1 MGKKLESN
9 FTNMVLV
16 LFLITFIA
24 SSAVGYVH
32 ELTSGPIKAAKEQ
45 KQTKAIKDVIPI
57 AFNNNPAQD
66 MIKAQ
71 INDKESFECYPA
83 KKDNKLVGVAIKCN
97 TMKGYGGEI
106 SIMVGFSM
114 EGKITGYT
122 VLKYQETPGLGAK
135 MNNWFQKTGKG
146 NVLGMNPTTE
156 SMKVTKDGGQVDAI
170 TAATI
175 SSRAFCDAINRA
187 AVAFAFVKKQSNK

>member
-32 ELTSGPIKAAKEQ
+32 ELTSEPIKAAKEQ
-45 KQTKAIKDVIPI
+45 KQTQAIKDVIPL

-66 MIKAQ
+66 IIIAK

-83 KKDNKLVGVAIKCN
+83 KKDGNLVGLAIKCN
-97 TMKGYGGEI
+97 TMQGYGGEI

-135 MNNWFQKTGKG
+135 MDTWFQKTGKG
-146 NVLGMNPTTE
+146 NVMGMNPIKKAI
-156 SMKVTKDGGQVDAI
+156 KVSKDGGEVDAI

-187 AVAFAFVKKQSNK
+187 AIAFTYVQKQSK